1 MSDDIKQ
8 LLEEGVAASKSGD
21 KERATELLTQVLSQ
35 DPDNVQALYYLASVQ
50 SDPLKSK
57 EYLEKAAAIAPDNE
71 SVQKALKKVTARIQG
86 KSSVEERAQ
95 EAREKAKEFAGKE
108 FQSDLLD
115 AIPDAPKSVSI
126 AGLFAAGVGV
136 FRQSLTAFLTRGG
149 NMENAVK
156 HASWWRF
163 WVAAVTGSLASAV
176 IFFIADLIGPQFTV
190 ARLIAG
196 LVGIVLSV
204 IIGAVAVYVGSC
216 FTRSWLGGHS
226 SELVDYAYAL
236 AVPWVFGTI
245 ANALVFFVVDLVG
258 TSNILGLVG
267 LIASGV
273 IAWMVMSAQIK
284 GLKAIGGGSRLWL
297 NSIAMLTTTTIFY
310 MLVMGIYSSIILSP
324 IRLAL
329 G

>member
-8 LLEEGVAASKSGD
+8 LLEEGVAASQSGD
-21 KERATELLTQVLSQ
+21 KERAAELLTQVLNQ

-50 SDPLKSK
+50 TDPHKSK

-71 SVQKALKKVTARIQG
+71 SVQKALKKVTAKIQG

-95 EAREKAKEFAGKE
+95 EARAKAKELAGKE

-136 FRQSLTAFLTRGG
+136 FRQSLTAFLTRGS

-176 IFFIADLIGPQFTV
+176 IFFITELIGPQLTIS
-190 ARLIAG
+190 RLIVG
-196 LVGIVLSV
+196 LVGLVLST
-204 IIGAVAVYVGSC
+204 IIGAVAVYVGSY
-216 FTRSWLGGHS
+216 FIRGWLGNHNA
-226 SELVDYAYAL
+226 ELVDYAYAL

-245 ANALVFFVVDLVG
+245 ANALVLFVVDLVG
-258 TSNILGLVG
+258 KANILSLVG

-273 IAWMVMSAQIK
+273 IVWLVMSAQIK
-284 GLKAIGGGSRLWL
+284 GLKAVGGSSRLWL
-297 NSIAMLTTTTIFY
+297 NSIAMLMTTAIFY
-310 MLVMGIYSSIILSP
+310 MLVVGIYNSIILSP
-324 IRLAL
+324 IRLAF